1 MIGLDYLLFDADNH
15 YYETPDCF
23 SRYMNRADA
32 DRAITARRTERGG
45 WSVMVG
51 DHPYRFMDVKFDKTN
66 PPGSM
71 HELLRKK
78 SVSPEVTWG
87 TPIRPTTCCLP
98 SNTVTND
105 LI

>member
-1 MIGLDYLLFDADNH
+1 MTGLDYLLFDADNH

-51 DHPYRFMDVKFDKTN
+51 DHPYCFMDVKFDKTN

-71 HELLRKK
+71 HESASQEIGLAGGHLGGLLFGRQH
-78 SVSPEVTWG
+78 VG
-87 TPIRPTTCCLP
+87 CLP
-98 SNTVTND
+98 TP
-105 LI
+105 